1 MANPEDL
8 PSSKP
13 HQAQMNQLI
22 KIFIYQLDNHRHSWD
37 SNVQVSVYLCP
48 DHFHLQAE
56 SLLKPL
62 LLTISHQHSQVRVSA
77 TQATGAVIRHS
88 AGKNVDDVL
97 SHLAQR
103 LFDDSPR
110 VSWQHLGL
118 FD

>member
-1 MANPEDL
+1 ME
-8 PSSKP
+8 
-13 HQAQMNQLI
+13 I
-22 KIFIYQLDNHRHSWD
+22 D
-37 SNVQVSVYLCP
+37 SNVHLSIYLCP

-62 LLTISHQHSQVRVSA
+62 LQTISHQHSQVRVSA

-88 AGKNVDDVL
+88 AGKSVDDVL

-118 FD
+118 LIDALFNKWLVFDIFPRSSSAKYEI